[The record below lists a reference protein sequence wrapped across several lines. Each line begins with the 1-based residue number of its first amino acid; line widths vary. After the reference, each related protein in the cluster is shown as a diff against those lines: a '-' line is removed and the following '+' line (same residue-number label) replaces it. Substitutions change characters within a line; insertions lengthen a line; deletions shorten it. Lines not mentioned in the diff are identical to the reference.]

1 MPTIAWKQMRTM
13 LTGGRSAGGTA
24 SRPSTRALGSWKA
37 STESILGI
45 PMPNFTSPSWY
56 QPRMWIGAPFSVRP
70 RPSSA
75 ASLVGWDSATSRAAQ
90 SPTSSCTGEASAAMV
105 SGTTSAVRS

>member
-1 MPTIAWKQMRTM
+1 M
-13 LTGGRSAGGTA
+13 LTGGRWAGGTA
-24 SRPSTRALGSWKA
+24 SRPSTRALGLWKA

-56 QPRMWIGAPFSVRP
+56 QPRTWIGAPRSVLP
-70 RPSSA
+70 SPSSA
-75 ASLVGWDSATSRAAQ
+75 ASFTGWESATSRAAQ